1 MASRVQGGAAAR
13 PWWHNPDLDMP
24 VEDIATFYR
33 EHTQKLS
40 RLQKQKEKE
49 KKKDVKRKQRKQR
62 KRERGEDTSSSSS
75 GSSSRNGYYIIKKF
89 YDVIFII
96 IKNYYVI
103 SRNINKH
110 DVIS

>member
-13 PWWHNPDLDMP
+13 PWWHNPDLDMA

-49 KKKDVKRKQRKQR
+49 KKKEIKKKQRKQR
-62 KRERGEDTSSSSS
+62 KRERGESTSKFMLLRNRWL
-75 GSSSRNGYYIIKKF
+75 RNGVLLLVEWRNTDVKF
-89 YDVIFII
+89 RFRFI
-96 IKNYYVI
+96 V
-103 SRNINKH
+103 R
-110 DVIS
+110 

>member
-13 PWWHNPDLDMP
+13 PWWHNPDLDMA

-49 KKKDVKRKQRKQR
+49 KKKEIKKKQRKQR
-62 KRERGEDTSSSSS
+62 KRERGESTSK
-75 GSSSRNGYYIIKKF
+75 SRH
-89 YDVIFII
+89 
-96 IKNYYVI
+96 YVI
-103 SRNINKH
+103 NHYVLLRLRNNDFIFRF
-110 DVIS
+110 

>member
-13 PWWHNPDLDMP
+13 PWWHNPDLDMA

-49 KKKDVKRKQRKQR
+49 KKKEIKKKQRKQR
-62 KRERGEDTSSSSS
+62 KRERGESTSKSMLI
-75 GSSSRNGYYIIKKF
+75 RNR
-89 YDVIFII
+89 
-96 IKNYYVI
+96 
-103 SRNINKH
+103 SLRNCQLLIEH
-110 DVIS
+110 YQ